1 MVNGFS
7 QRTLAFHDH
16 HDMPF
21 CPSCGAETLDT
32 EPAQRSSRIV
42 ELLTESSS
50 LPEFAEPNEHR
61 DLLQQSQQL
70 QTEIE
75 QLETTLETLRVQFQ
89 SALARKATVARNL
102 DDIKHILRPIRRVP
116 VEVLQKIFIF
126 TRDANLSQS
135 DAESP
140 YFSINSFSSRSVTAP
155 WNISQICQ
163 RWRKAALGCPQL
175 WAYIGLQVHI
185 NHPPTGGFWNLL
197 GIQLSRAHMGPLFV
211 SISSIN
217 SLPPMLVL
225 FLMPSAFRWKHVK
238 LLVLEQSLEEELVPL
253 RPLLSSMEALEINLS
268 SLSPVSIFKNSLQL
282 RELSTEALSS
292 LSHFSCADNA
302 FSIRRLVLSGT
313 RLAEGDTFGQIL
325 SSYTRVEEM
334 FVRWFIPTVPENLP
348 APIKMPH
355 LRHLELYRVPDG
367 TLEQTI
373 KHMTA
378 PSLQSLSVTIHQS
391 RFDGQDLDDFLKRSR
406 CSLHY
411 LDLDIQGI
419 SEPVLQPYHMI
430 KLLEQCRCWK
440 MRGRG
445 LPKR

>member
-1 MVNGFS
+1 
-7 QRTLAFHDH
+7 
-16 HDMPF
+16 
-21 CPSCGAETLDT
+21 
-32 EPAQRSSRIV
+32 
-42 ELLTESSS
+42 
-50 LPEFAEPNEHR
+50 
-61 DLLQQSQQL
+61 
-70 QTEIE
+70 
-75 QLETTLETLRVQFQ
+75 
-89 SALARKATVARNL
+89 
-102 DDIKHILRPIRRVP
+102 
-116 VEVLQKIFIF
+116 
-126 TRDANLSQS
+126 
-135 DAESP
+135 
-140 YFSINSFSSRSVTAP
+140 
-155 WNISQICQ
+155 
-163 RWRKAALGCPQL
+163 
-175 WAYIGLQVHI
+175 
-185 NHPPTGGFWNLL
+185 
-197 GIQLSRAHMGPLFV
+197 MGPLFV

-217 SLPPMLVL
+217 SLPPMLVP

-238 LLVLEQSLEEELVPL
+238 LLVPEQSLEEELVPL
-253 RPLLSSMEALEINLS
+253 QPLLSGMEALEINLS

-391 RFDGQDLDDFLKRSR
+391 RFDGQDLDDLLKRSR

-411 LDLDIQGI
+411 LDLDIQGS

-430 KLLEQCRCWK
+430 KLLEQCQRLEMLVLEDERSRTAEEIIHRIRSDMK
-440 MRGRG
+440 F
-445 LPKR
+445 LPKLGALCLIDEPGLLVGINRGSLKDLRPNLKVFLTPRNGLKSLVDRVRIQPA